1 MKESVNSHI
10 ERVHFIRQKWAASV
24 ISGVLTKNC
33 EVQKRERLKKE
44 QEEKERKRKLEE
56 ERKRKKE
63 EEERNRKTE
72 DQQGKDRE
80 RTAGVGIV
88 LF

>member
-24 ISGVLTKNC
+24 IADGLKKNC